1 MQKNI
6 TTITYGI
13 WLIEPGGFLA
23 RLVRVMEEELK
34 PKAWC
39 WCLLLLTITTST
51 VMVVRPV
58 TMSVVEHPRKR
69 PISLPVVRVRVEV
82 SPALLVLDHLLG
94 GGRSCKFLRTLP
106 ALPPWLLTALV
117 LGSSLLEE
125 CYEDLLHWLAHC
137 SKKLDIWIESCLP
150 WAISEPKDVA
160 LTFSFK
166 APTSILS
173 CCSSPAVPEWGELNN
188 CLSPTSIAR
197 SHQRYVRRFPWS
209 KLFSSTVGLKG
220 MVRFFGFG
228 DCIQKRSNLGHFELL
243 DPIQI

>member
-58 TMSVVEHPRKR
+58 TMSVVGRPRKR

-82 SPALLVLDHLLG
+82 SPALLILDHILG
-94 GGRSCKFLRTLP
+94 GGRSCGFLRTLP

-137 SKKLDIWIESCLP
+137 SKNWIFE
-150 WAISEPKDVA
+150 
-160 LTFSFK
+160 
-166 APTSILS
+166 
-173 CCSSPAVPEWGELNN
+173 
-188 CLSPTSIAR
+188 
-197 SHQRYVRRFPWS
+197 
-209 KLFSSTVGLKG
+209 
-220 MVRFFGFG
+220 
-228 DCIQKRSNLGHFELL
+228 SNLVFLEPLVNPRMWLWLFHLRLRPPYWVAAVSLQFQSEES
-243 DPIQI
+243 

>member
-58 TMSVVEHPRKR
+58 TMSVVGRPRKR

-82 SPALLVLDHLLG
+82 SPALLILDHLLG
-94 GGRSCKFLRTLP
+94 GGRSCGFLRTLP

-125 CYEDLLHWLAHC
+125 CYEDYCTVLPIIVKAWLFEIN
-137 SKKLDIWIESCLP
+137 LVFIEPLVNP
-150 WAISEPKDVA
+150 RMWLRLFHLRLRPLYWVA
-160 LTFSFK
+160 
-166 APTSILS
+166 
-173 CCSSPAVPEWGELNN
+173 AVPLQFQSEE
-188 CLSPTSIAR
+188 S
-197 SHQRYVRRFPWS
+197 
-209 KLFSSTVGLKG
+209 
-220 MVRFFGFG
+220 
-228 DCIQKRSNLGHFELL
+228 
-243 DPIQI
+243 

>member
-23 RLVRVMEEELK
+23 
-34 PKAWC
+34 
-39 WCLLLLTITTST
+39 CLFS
-51 VMVVRPV
+51 
-58 TMSVVEHPRKR
+58 EK
-69 PISLPVVRVRVEV
+69 RVEV

-94 GGRSCKFLRTLP
+94 GGRSCKFFRMLP
-106 ALPPWLLTALV
+106 VLPPWLLTALV

-137 SKKLDIWIESCLP
+137 SKKLDIWIKSCLP

-173 CCSSPAVPEWGELNN
+173 CCSFPAVSEWGELYN

-197 SHQRYVRRFPWS
+197 SHQRYVRRFP
-209 KLFSSTVGLKG
+209 
-220 MVRFFGFG
+220 
-228 DCIQKRSNLGHFELL
+228 
-243 DPIQI
+243 